1 MVVVVFAG
9 EFDVAQGERLND
21 ALAVAAQAESVVLDL
36 SSVTYMDSTMLNAL
50 VTFRRLRA
58 ELGYHDHVP
67 IEGAGPLIRRLFALV
82 HLDKLFNLRA
92 QAEERPQDVTWIHVL
107 GRDLPKSRSAEEFS
121 YALDRVVCD
130 GLQVNG
136 RRDGDGALRWIH
148 EGRQCQ
154 VHCVSDTE
162 LVVLQMHQDG
172 DGVPG
177 WAVDDMRKI
186 SIEDVSPWSAAET
199 VVGYLKGQRAAAL

>member
-9 EFDVAQGERLND
+9 EFDVAQAERLND
-21 ALAVAAQAESVVLDL
+21 VLAVAAKAESVVLDL

-50 VTFRRLRA
+50 VTFRRRRA

-67 IEGAGPLIRRLFALV
+67 IEGAGPLIRRLFSLV
-82 HLDKLFNLRA
+82 HLDKIFALRPEPAPRPA
-92 QAEERPQDVTWIHVL
+92 QVTKIHVL

-130 GLQVNG
+130 GLDG
-136 RRDGDGALRWIH
+136 RARREADGGLRWVR

-154 VHCVSDTE
+154 VHCVSDRE
-162 LVVLQMHQDG
+162 LVVLQMHHEG
-172 DGVPG
+172 GPG

-186 SIEDVSPWSAAET
+186 SIDEVSPWSEAES
-199 VVGYLKGQRAAAL
+199 VVGYLTGRTVAAL